1 MELRAATVVAVGMIF
16 NKMQVLGS
24 MKLNMAIS
32 YEYEIDWVLWQMGE
46 KNLGQ
51 MKPHHRVRSIYY

>member
-1 MELRAATVVAVGMIF
+1 MTVVGEIF
-16 NKMQVLGS
+16 NKMQILGS
-24 MKLNMAIS
+24 MKLNMAVL
-32 YEYEIDWVLWQMGE
+32 YEYEIDWFLWQMGE

>member
-1 MELRAATVVAVGMIF
+1 
-16 NKMQVLGS
+16 MQILGS
-24 MKLNMAIS
+24 MKLNMAIL